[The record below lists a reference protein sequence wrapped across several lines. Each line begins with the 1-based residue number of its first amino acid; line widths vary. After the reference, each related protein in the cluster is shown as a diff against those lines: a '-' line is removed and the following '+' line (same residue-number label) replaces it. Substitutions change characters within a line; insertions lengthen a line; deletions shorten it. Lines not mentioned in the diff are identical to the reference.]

1 MTTSCQV
8 NIQKFRHELW
18 CDFTIFIREST
29 DMPDLSVSDNYA
41 QRLTGSGRGAV
52 AVIQFYCSQLT
63 STHPADS
70 LFRSVG
76 GKSLSQCKIGRITYG
91 DWRHEDVVVVRTSS
105 DEWEV
110 NCHGG
115 PAPIHRILS
124 DLETAGIQSVDQR
137 PTTPESVAED
147 SATPKQQ
154 LKQLLLRSKT
164 IPTADLILSQ
174 PDAFQEFS
182 ARIQTCVNS
191 VQATKLVNHFLSW
204 KPLANHLVEPWI
216 VAIVGKPN
224 AGKSSFLNAI
234 VGYQRSIVFD
244 QPGTTRDLVQCDV
257 VIGGW
262 PVQLVD
268 TAGIRDESNDD
279 IEQQGITAAR
289 MMIQSADLCI
299 VISDQNA
306 GWSDEDNELLKLAQH
321 RIPACVIHNKSDLP
335 PASNPSR
342 SNETTRTDAALDVPD
357 DVTTFRV
364 CSTMADGIQPVI
376 NWISQAVVPK
386 IPAPNEPLPIFDS
399 LVEACHDFRL
409 DEDLQQLQTTAAN
422 FARSLVDKN

>member
-1 MTTSCQV
+1 
-8 NIQKFRHELW
+8 
-18 CDFTIFIREST
+18 
-29 DMPDLSVSDNYA
+29 MPDTVVSDDFA
-41 QRLTGSGRGAV
+41 QCLTGAGRGAV
-52 AVIQFYCSQLT
+52 AVIRFRCSQLT
-63 STHPADS
+63 NRHPADC

-76 GKSLSQCKIGRITYG
+76 GKTLSQCKIGRITYG
-91 DWRHEDVVVVRTSS
+91 DWRLEDVVVVRTRP

-115 PAPIHRILS
+115 PAPIQRILS
-124 DLETAGIQSVDQR
+124 DLETAGIPSVDQR
-137 PTTPESVAED
+137 ATTPESVAED
-147 SATPKQQ
+147 SVTPKQQ

-182 ARIQTCVNS
+182 ARIQNCDNS
-191 VQATKLVNHFLSW
+191 AQATELINHFLSW
-204 KPLANHLVEPWI
+204 KPFADHLVEPWI

-234 VGYQRSIVFD
+234 IGYQRSIVFD
-244 QPGTTRDLVQCDV
+244 QPGTTRDLVQCDI

-268 TAGIRDESNDD
+268 TAGIRNKSNDK
-279 IEQQGITAAR
+279 IEQQGIAAAR
-289 MMIQSADLCI
+289 QMIQSADLCI

-306 GWSDEDNELLKLAQH
+306 GWSDEDNELLELAQH

-335 PASNPSR
+335 PASSPSR
-342 SNETTRTDAALDVPD
+342 SNETTRPDAALDIPD

-376 NWISQAVVPK
+376 DWISQAVVPK
-386 IPAPNEPLPIFDS
+386 VPAPNEPLPIFHS
-399 LVEACHDFRL
+399 LVEACHAFHL

-422 FARSLVDKN
+422 FAKSLVDKN